1 MSFLMQ
7 LIFTGITVGAIYS
20 LVAIG
25 FTLIHSASDVFNFAQ
40 GEFVMLGGMITAAA
54 IAGGQSFPVAT
65 AIAVAATVLVGLAL
79 NFFAIQP
86 AKDASPVVLLIIT
99 IGASV
104 LIRGLASVFFGKDF
118 VKLPGFFQNETLN
131 VGGAVLQTQGMVIL
145 AGVSAVL
152 VCVWLFLGMTLA
164 GKAVRAASANRMA
177 SILVGI
183 NPKLV
188 VGVCFGV
195 SAAIGAVGG
204 VLVTPLT
211 LTSYDSGTLLA
222 IKGFSGAMLGGMA
235 HPAGPVVGGLLI
247 GLIEAFGAGYVSS
260 AYKDVFTFIILLLIL
275 AIRPQGLLGGN
286 HVERV

>member
-7 LIFTGITVGAIYS
+7 IVFTGVTVGAVYS

-40 GEFVMLGGMITAAA
+40 GEFVMLGGMTTAAVMA
-54 IAGGQSFPVAT
+54 AGQPFLVA
-65 AIAVAATVLVGLAL
+65 AAVAIVVTMLVGLAL

-86 AKDASPVVLLIIT
+86 AEDASPVVLLIIT

-118 VKLPGFFQNETLN
+118 VKLPGLFDTETLN
-131 VGGAVLQTQGMVIL
+131 VGGAVLQTQGLVIL
-145 AGVSAVL
+145 AGVSAML
-152 VCVWLFLGMTLA
+152 VCLWLFFSMTLV

-183 NPKLV
+183 NPKLI
-188 VGVCFGV
+188 VGLCFAV
-195 SAAIGAVGG
+195 SAVVGAVGG

-211 LTSYDSGTLLA
+211 LTSFDSGTLLA
-222 IKGFSGAMLGGMA
+222 IKGFAGAMLGGMA
-235 HPAGPVVGGLLI
+235 NPAGPVVGGLLI

-260 AYKDVFTFIILLLIL
+260 AYKDVFTFGALLLIL
-275 AIRPQGLLGGN
+275 AVRPQGILGGH